1 MDTPADLFTFL
12 PGILTAVGGL
22 LVMMMAAFKASVR
35 TSFFVTLLILA
46 AAFGVALPEI
56 FSSMSSS
63 FGGMVLYGGI
73 ASFGTAVILFASFFS
88 VMMTDD
94 FLKDSGYLTSELYAM
109 ILFATTGMISLA
121 TANHL
126 VVLFVGLETMS
137 VCLYVLA
144 GFFKNDKKGAEAALK
159 YFLLGAFSTGFLL
172 YGIALLYGATG
183 SMYLDEIASSAQA
196 TTLYLAGSALLLT
209 GFFFKVSAVPFHMWT
224 PDVYQGTPTTLTGY
238 MSTASKTAAFISL
251 IIVVMRIFGGEGEID
266 QSREV
271 LQIIAILTMV
281 IGNLVALTQTNV
293 KRMLAYSS
301 IAHAGY
307 LLVGL
312 ASGSDQGITAMLY
325 YLFAYSLMNV
335 GAFGVIAYF
344 ERNKGLDFTE
354 VENYAGLGARQPM
367 MAALLS
373 VFLFSLAGIPPF
385 AGFLGKYYIFAAA
398 VRADMILLAVLGVLA
413 SAASVYYYLRVM
425 VFMYFRESH
434 VQPDIRQPEWTF
446 TIGLFI
452 LATLTVYYG
461 LEPLFPVESLFEL
474 LSSYSF

>member
-1 MDTPADLFTFL
+1 
-12 PGILTAVGGL
+12 
-22 LVMMMAAFKASVR
+22 
-35 TSFFVTLLILA
+35 
-46 AAFGVALPEI
+46 
-56 FSSMSSS
+56 
-63 FGGMVLYGGI
+63 
-73 ASFGTAVILFASFFS
+73 
-88 VMMTDD
+88 
-94 FLKDSGYLTSELYAM
+94 
-109 ILFATTGMISLA
+109 
-121 TANHL
+121 
-126 VVLFVGLETMS
+126 
-137 VCLYVLA
+137 
-144 GFFKNDKKGAEAALK
+144 
-159 YFLLGAFSTGFLL
+159 
-172 YGIALLYGATG
+172 
-183 SMYLDEIASSAQA
+183 
-196 TTLYLAGSALLLT
+196 
-209 GFFFKVSAVPFHMWT
+209 
-224 PDVYQGTPTTLTGY
+224 
-238 MSTASKTAAFISL
+238 
-251 IIVVMRIFGGEGEID
+251 
-266 QSREV
+266 
-271 LQIIAILTMV
+271 MV